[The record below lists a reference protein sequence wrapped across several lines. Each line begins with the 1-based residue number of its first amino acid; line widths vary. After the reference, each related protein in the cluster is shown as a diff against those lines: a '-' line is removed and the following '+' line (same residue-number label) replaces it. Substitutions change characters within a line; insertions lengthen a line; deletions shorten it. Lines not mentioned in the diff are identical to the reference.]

1 MDQLNLLKNELNE
14 LKNVYMEKQRESK
27 SWDKKLILLI
37 EMKKEIKNKEGD
49 LGDIDIMKNEIHRM
63 QVKIIMDKWFLVYL
77 FLCILHIC
85 FTLFLYIYSIDKRVS
100 IEKNIGKNNVGFR
113 SLHIKT

>member
-1 MDQLNLLKNELNE
+1 MDQLKLLKNELNE

-27 SWDKKLILLI
+27 SWDTKLLLLV

-63 QVKIIMDKWFLVYL
+63 QVKIIIPIFMYHTYL
-77 FLCILHIC
+77 FN
-85 FTLFLYIYSIDKRVS
+85 FFFIDKRVS
-100 IEKNIGKNNVGFR
+100 I
-113 SLHIKT
+113 